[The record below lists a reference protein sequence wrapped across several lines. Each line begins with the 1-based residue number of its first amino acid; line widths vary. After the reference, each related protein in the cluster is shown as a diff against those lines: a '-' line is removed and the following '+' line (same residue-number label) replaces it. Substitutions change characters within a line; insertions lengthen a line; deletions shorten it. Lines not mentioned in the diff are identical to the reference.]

1 MKHFRYFLEGAILW
15 LAFFVFGALGVEKAS
30 ACGGWI
36 GRTVGPRLGASKK
49 AFINIQNSFPN
60 SGEDEHRKILR
71 DMWDNLGRV
80 MAEYPHLKYIIQNNI
95 EVTGEENLH
104 PLKGRPLMIIG
115 GHLANWELFPFF
127 FNYRTDTL
135 VAALYREPNNPY
147 TAHILDKAR
156 NPEKRGIYIPKS
168 SQGVRDMVSVLK
180 NGKWLGQLIDQKYNR
195 GIAAEFFGRPAM
207 TSAAFAQLAQKFDCP
222 ILPYRAVRTNGPHF
236 KIYLYPPIHVNG
248 RSEEDVV
255 RHVHTILED
264 WIKER
269 PGQWLWLH
277 RRWDS
282 KALKTQDTLS
292 SPS

>member
-1 MKHFRYFLEGAILW
+1 MKHFRYLLEGAILW

-36 GRTVGPRLGASKK
+36 GRTIGPRLGASKK
-49 AFINIQNSFPN
+49 AFINIQNSFPDL
-60 SGEDEHRKILR
+60 SEDEHRKTLR

-80 MAEYPHLKYIIQNNI
+80 MAEYPHLKYIIQNNVEI
-95 EVTGEENLH
+95 TGEENLR
-104 PLKGRPLMIIG
+104 PLKDGPLMIIG
-115 GHLANWELFPFF
+115 GHLANWELFPFV
-127 FNYRTDTL
+127 FNYRTD
-135 VAALYREPNNPY
+135 VPMAVLYREPNNPY
-147 TAHILDKAR
+147 TAYLLEKVR
-156 NPEKRGIYIPKS
+156 NPEGRGTYIPKS

-207 TSAAFAQLAQKFDCP
+207 TSTAFAQLAQKFDCP
-222 ILPYRAVRTNGPHF
+222 ILPYRAVRTNGPYF

-255 RHVHTILED
+255 RQVHTMLED

-282 KALKTQDTLS
+282 KALKESLS
-292 SPS
+292 